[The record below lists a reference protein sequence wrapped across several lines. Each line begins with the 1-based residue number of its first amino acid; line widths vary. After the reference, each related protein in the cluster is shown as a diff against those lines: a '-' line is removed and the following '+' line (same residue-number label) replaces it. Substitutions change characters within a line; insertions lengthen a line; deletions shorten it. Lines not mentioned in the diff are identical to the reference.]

1 MRYDP
6 SAAAIGFLAKVARE
20 FNLESSHEI
29 NDRPSAFNKANRPTM
44 RPQRV
49 CVSVVAVVVVVAT
62 VAAAVVVVVGSTSMP
77 NLVHRSSPLSQIML
91 T

>member
-62 VAAAVVVVVGSTSMP
+62 VAAAVVVGSTSMP
-77 NLVHRSSPLSQIML
+77 NLVHRTSPLSQIML